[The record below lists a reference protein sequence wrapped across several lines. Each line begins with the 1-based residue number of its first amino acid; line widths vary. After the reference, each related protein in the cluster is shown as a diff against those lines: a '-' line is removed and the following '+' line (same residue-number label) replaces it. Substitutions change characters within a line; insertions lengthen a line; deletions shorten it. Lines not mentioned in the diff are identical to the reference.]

1 MYLTLYDFYE
11 HYWWAMTGVFLLIGV
26 LITINF
32 VKVQLFRK
40 KTLLK
45 EKMFDLVGSFV
56 LLLILGCANFFVAI
70 LYDEFN
76 LPTDD
81 LFLWI
86 TGYAVVVFIA
96 QIVVTIKPQE

>member
-11 HYWWAMTGVFLLIGV
+11 HYWWAMTSIFILIGL

-32 VKVQLFRK
+32 FKVQLFRK
-40 KTLLK
+40 KTLFK
-45 EKMFDLVGSFV
+45 EKMFDLVGSFI
-56 LLLILGCANFFVAI
+56 LLLILGCANFFTAI

-81 LFLWI
+81 ILLLLS
-86 TGYAVVVFIA
+86 GYAVCVFIA
-96 QIVVTIKPQE
+96 QIVVTVRDT